1 MIDYKIGGLVAGAAF
16 LLSFLLGLMGGSRPP
31 KLILNPLFF
40 AFVFFGIAVFIKY
53 LVARFLPELLE
64 KGSVSNTS
72 RRSPGSRVN
81 ITEDF
86 SSGDSSAYMQDSI
99 SQSYSA
105 ANAAVPN
112 ASGMG
117 SGASG
122 ETLGNISSLLRKKAS
137 GETAPPGTP
146 SSDQGLGN
154 ISDLLRKK
162 AASEI
167 ANSGMDQKSQSGYNG
182 TEEGSVPESAT
193 EKSPDSSGDVS
204 VEIPMWDFD
213 KGLGALPNVPVVEN
227 TQKSVPVFEEP
238 RESKE
243 SSPAFSTGSE
253 EISGGTD
260 ALPDL
265 DSMAGAFGS
274 GSSNDEPVNSGYS
287 SGGYQGSAPTRRR
300 SSGASDAS
308 WSGDFNPKDI
318 AKGLQTV
325 LIKDKE
331 G

>member
-1 MIDYKIGGLVAGAAF
+1 MIDYKIGGLVSGAAF
-16 LLSFLLGLMGGSRPP
+16 ILSFLLGLIGGSRPP

-40 AFVFFGIAVFIKY
+40 AFVFFGIAVLIKY
-53 LVARFLPELLE
+53 LVNRFLPELLE
-64 KGSVSNTS
+64 KGSINNTS

-86 SSGDSSAYMQDSI
+86 SSGDSSAYMRDNI
-99 SQSYSA
+99 SQTYSA
-105 ANAAVPN
+105 ANAAVPGPS
-112 ASGMG
+112 AMG
-117 SGASG
+117 QGASG
-122 ETLGNISSLLRKKAS
+122 ETLGNISTLLRKKAS

-162 AASEI
+162 ASSEI

-182 TEEGSVPESAT
+182 TGEGSVPEGTPESP
-193 EKSPDSSGDVS
+193 PDSSGGVS
-204 VEIPMWDFD
+204 AEIPMWDFD
-213 KGLGALPNVPVVEN
+213 KGLGALPKVPVTEN
-227 TQKSVPVFEEP
+227 IQTSVPTVEEP
-238 RESKE
+238 KESQV
-243 SSPAFSTGSE
+243 SSPAFSVDTE
-253 EISGGTD
+253 ETSGGTD

-265 DSMAGAFGS
+265 DSMAGVFGAS
-274 GSSNDEPVNSGYS
+274 SSNEEPAAVGYS
-287 SGGYQGSAPTRRR
+287 SGGYQGSAPSRRR
-300 SSGASDAS
+300 SSGSSDAS
-308 WSGDFNPKDI
+308 WSGDFNPKDM